1 MEIRTIITLTLAL
14 ICIILLFERF
24 IRDKV
29 VEIASK
35 EVERLV
41 DVDATI
47 KKIKKESES
56 MGEQARR
63 LEELVERVAFERNI
77 FVVKYFKTKE
87 HKQTSENEK

>member
-1 MEIRTIITLTLAL
+1 MELRTIITLTLAL

-24 IRDKV
+24 VRDKV

-35 EVERLV
+35 EVDKLV
-41 DVDATI
+41 DVNATI

-56 MGEQARR
+56 MEERARR

-77 FVVKYFKTKE
+77 FVVKYFKDKE
-87 HKQTSENEK
+87 HKQIPEE